1 MIDGGVGIAALVSVG
16 TKFVE
21 RSKFTARH
29 EASCD
34 KEADKTL
41 KLAERFDRIPQ
52 EDVDHFEF
60 QEYNMLHS
68 KCVVYYTIA
77 SGARPNLEY

>member
-1 MIDGGVGIAALVSVG
+1 MVDAGVGIAAAVSIG
-16 TKFVE
+16 SKFIE

-29 EASCD
+29 DASCD
-34 KEADKTL
+34 KEADKTQ
-41 KLAERFDRIPQ
+41 KMAERFDRIPP

-68 KCVVYYTIA
+68 KCVSYFFFFY
-77 SGARPNLEY
+77 L